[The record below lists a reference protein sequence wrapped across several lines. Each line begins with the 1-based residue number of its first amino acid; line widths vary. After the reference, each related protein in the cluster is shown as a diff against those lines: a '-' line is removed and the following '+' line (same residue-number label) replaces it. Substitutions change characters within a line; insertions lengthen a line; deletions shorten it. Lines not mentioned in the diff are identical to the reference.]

1 MATINPS
8 KSPYSFSATSL
19 LPQEEMLEIGLKKS
33 QLIIGIPKETDPF
46 ENRVALTP
54 LAVELLVNSGHEVI
68 IEKDAGL
75 ASNFQNTDY
84 SEMGGFIVDSKAEV
98 FKSDVLLKIAP
109 LLPQEIEL
117 LKEGQILISALHL
130 LRQSEE
136 NIRNLMQKRV
146 TAIAFEQLKDINGCN
161 TVVRAMSEIAGNASI
176 FIAAEYLSN
185 AHGGKGVMLGGITGI
200 PPTEIVILGAGTAGE
215 YAARTALGF
224 GAIVKVFDNSLS
236 KLRRLQNSVNHP
248 VFTSIIH
255 PIVLAKALKSADVVI
270 GAIRQFDGPQ
280 FVLSEDMVKTM
291 KKGAVLIDISIDQG
305 GCVET
310 SSCTNHGNPVFTK
323 HGVIHY
329 CVPNIASRVSKTA
342 SISLSNIFAPLLI
355 QLADS
360 GSVNKLIKE
369 DIGFCNGVYLYKGI
383 LTNQNIGEYFRI
395 PYKDIGLLMAAF

>member
-54 LAVELLVNSGHEVI
+54 LAVELLVNNGHEVI